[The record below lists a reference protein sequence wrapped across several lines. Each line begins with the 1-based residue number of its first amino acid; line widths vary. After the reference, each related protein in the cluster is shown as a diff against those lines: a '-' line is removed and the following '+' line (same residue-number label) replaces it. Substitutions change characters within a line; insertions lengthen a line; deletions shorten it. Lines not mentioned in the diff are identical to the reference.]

1 MSETDRHR
9 FFVGFDDFT
18 NKCVEHLQRGPNSL
32 SSLDVYSSIESFVG
46 VCCSFGTRTSS
57 CGMRRVLS
65 WRRWSGSF
73 SGLRIGTV
81 GGLKVDAS
89 AKTESLRKYIASQRG
104 KQDTLPP
111 VPESTS
117 GSAETRHD
125 GPLSDSASPLVAET
139 KAESASATE
148 TMAEHPSNDAGI
160 ANASPSN
167 ETVGGV
173 I

>member
-57 CGMRRVLS
+57 CRMRRVLS

-81 GGLKVDAS
+81 GGLRNAL
-89 AKTESLRKYIASQRG
+89 ARG
-104 KQDTLPP
+104 FVC
-111 VPESTS
+111 VPSMLEIGHVTC
-117 GSAETRHD
+117 H
-125 GPLSDSASPLVAET
+125 
-139 KAESASATE
+139 ESAMLAATGGGK
-148 TMAEHPSNDAGI
+148 SC
-160 ANASPSN
+160 
-167 ETVGGV
+167 TVLL
-173 I
+173 IT